1 MEPGPHS
8 PPGSPAIPG
17 ATAQRLGS
25 QLLDRNADRLDAT
38 QREEKIHIWKN
49 NYLGMTEVVK
59 FRVKKRNE
67 NLNPILIYSFLPFPT
82 CAWLVNKIVTY

>member
-1 MEPGPHS
+1 
-8 PPGSPAIPG
+8 
-17 ATAQRLGS
+17 
-25 QLLDRNADRLDAT
+25 
-38 QREEKIHIWKN
+38 
-49 NYLGMTEVVK
+49 MTEVVK